1 MGQGADID
9 RLYREGVAAIRAG
22 DKAAARERLMEVVR
36 LDRTHEQ
43 AWLWLSA
50 AVDTV
55 DDRVVC
61 LENVLTINPN
71 NEAARRGLEKLGH
84 PVPQTGVPTSG
95 VPVEPTPSYSAPPQP
110 ESPPAPP
117 KEETRV
123 LEHGQSR
130 IAEMMS
136 QPREKKRADEDS
148 WRQNLYDPAAAASGT
163 SSAKFIRDEPVVNR
177 SLSDL
182 FNTWAAMLIFNTGE
196 LRLEAKYGS
205 FWHTVINVAGA
216 SLIQAIGTTIFWAVL
231 ITLLQAG
238 NQPPLLQSF
247 YELLLRGGQ
256 ETAELVDAW
265 PRVFQQ
271 LNAGVLPAVTESF
284 VGAMVGIPFVFV
296 WQLIR
301 SWVIDF
307 VARQL
312 GGKGDVIQTLH
323 AVTIGLV
330 VAAIAMIPVMFVLPL
345 VPWNVAFFVLLAVSL
360 YPFVV
365 QAVGVGEVHKCGVL
379 PALGALIIGGF
390 LTVGLIACCFFLIA
404 FLAAGGRGS

>member
-50 AVDTV
+50 SVDSAE
-55 DDRVVC
+55 DRVVC
-61 LENVLTINPN
+61 LENVLTINPS
-71 NEAARRGLEKLGH
+71 NEAARRGLEKLGR
-84 PVPQTGVPTSG
+84 PAPSAAPTPS
-95 VPVEPTPSYSAPPQP
+95 VPVEPTLSYSAPPQP

-117 KEETRV
+117 KEETPI

-136 QPREKKRADEDS
+136 HPREKKRKDEDS
-148 WRQNLYDPAAAASGT
+148 WRQSLYDPAATTGAT
-163 SSAKFIRDEPVVNR
+163 SARFIKDEPVVNR

-247 YELLLRGGQ
+247 HEVLLRGGQ
-256 ETAELVDAW
+256 ETAELVNAW
-265 PRVFQQ
+265 PRVLQQ
-271 LNAGVLPAVTESF
+271 LNAGVLPAVIESF
-284 VGAMVGIPFVFV
+284 VGAMISIPFVFV

-307 VARQL
+307 VAHQL

-323 AVTIGLV
+323 AVTVGLV
-330 VAAIAMIPVMFVLPL
+330 VAAIAMLPVMFVLPF

-365 QAVGVGEVHKCGVL
+365 QAVGVGEVHKFGVL
-379 PALGALIIGGF
+379 PALGALIISGF

-404 FLAAGGRGS
+404 FLAAGGRGG